1 MEDKDL
7 FVEMCSRYGIGPD
20 NNVNCLS
27 IKREDGRKEPMTE
40 EIVRE
45 IFKDVVVSF
54 EAE

>member
-1 MEDKDL
+1 MEDRDL
-7 FVEMCSRYGIGPD
+7 FIEICSRYGVSPD
-20 NNVNCLS
+20 NDVNCLS
-27 IKREDGRKEPMTE
+27 IEREDGRKEPMTE